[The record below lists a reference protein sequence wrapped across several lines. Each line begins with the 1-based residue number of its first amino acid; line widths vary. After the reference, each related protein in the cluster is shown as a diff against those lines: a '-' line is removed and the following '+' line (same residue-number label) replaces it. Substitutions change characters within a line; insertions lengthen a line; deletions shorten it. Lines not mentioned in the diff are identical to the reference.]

1 MAKGTLGVGV
11 EYELTKAGKLT
22 IVIDA
27 SKNFGLS
34 KSEKTFNIA
43 STKGAKNLDPDR
55 EGGLFLNINCYQYV
69 EAKKE

>member
-1 MAKGTLGVGV
+1 MKGTLGEGV

-22 IVIDA
+22 IVIDT
-27 SKNFGLS
+27 SKNFGKS

-43 STKGAKNLDPDR
+43 STRGAKNIDTDR
-55 EGGLFLNINCYQYV
+55 DGGCFLNINCYQYV